1 MKRIALLLFISALA
15 INVNAQ
21 TDVTTFIL
29 VRHAEKSKD
38 DPRDPSLS
46 EEGIKRAESLN
57 KILMQADI
65 AALYSTPYKRT
76 KSTVQPI
83 ADAKGL
89 EINIYDP
96 RSADFLKDIMEK
108 HKGKTVVISGHS
120 NTTPLVANLLTG
132 SDQFKQLSEDDY
144 SKIYMVSVSEIGKGT
159 ATILT
164 Y

>member
-1 MKRIALLLFISALA
+1 MKRIILLLFISALTF
-15 INVNAQ
+15 NVSAQ

-57 KILMQADI
+57 AMLKQADI
-65 AALYSTPYKRT
+65 AALYSSPYKRT
-76 KSTVQPI
+76 RSTVQPI

-89 EINIYDP
+89 EVNTYDP
-96 RSADFLKDIMEK
+96 RSAAFLEDIMTK
-108 HKGKTVVISGHS
+108 LKGKTIVISGHS
-120 NTTPLVANLLTG
+120 NTTPNVVNALIG
-132 SDQFKQLSEDDY
+132 EDRFKQLSEDDY
-144 SKIYMVSVSEIGKGT
+144 SKIYIVSVTEIGKGT
-159 ATILT
+159 VTLLS

>member
-1 MKRIALLLFISALA
+1 MKRIVLLLFISILA

-46 EEGIKRAESLN
+46 EEGVKRAESLN

-96 RSADFLKDIMEK
+96 RSADFLKEIMEK
-108 HKGKTVVISGHS
+108 YKGQTIVISGHS

>member
-1 MKRIALLLFISALA
+1 MKRIILLLFISALTF
-15 INVNAQ
+15 NVSAQ

-46 EEGIKRAESLN
+46 EEGIKRAEALN
-57 KILMQADI
+57 AMLRQADI
-65 AALYSTPYKRT
+65 AALYSSPYKRT

-89 EINIYDP
+89 EINTYDP
-96 RSADFLKDIMEK
+96 RSAAFLEDIMK
-108 HKGKTVVISGHS
+108 KFKGKTIVISGHS
-120 NTTPLVANLLTG
+120 NTTPNVVNALIG
-132 SDQFKQLSEDDY
+132 EDKFKQLSEDDY
-144 SKIYMVSVSEIGKGT
+144 GKIYIVSVTEIGKGT

>member
-1 MKRIALLLFISALA
+1 MKRIILLLFISALTF
-15 INVNAQ
+15 NVSAQ

-57 KILMQADI
+57 AMLKQADI
-65 AALYSTPYKRT
+65 AALYSSPYKRT

-89 EINIYDP
+89 EVNTYDP
-96 RSADFLKDIMEK
+96 RSAAFLEGIMEK
-108 HKGKTVVISGHS
+108 FKGKTIVISGHS
-120 NTTPLVANLLTG
+120 NTTPNVVNTLIG
-132 SDQFKQLSEDDY
+132 EDKFKQLSEDDY
-144 SKIYMVSVSEIGKGT
+144 GKIYIVSVTEIGKGT
-159 ATILT
+159 VTILT

>member
-1 MKRIALLLFISALA
+1 MKRLVLLLFLAVITFNIS
-15 INVNAQ
+15 AQ

-46 EEGIKRAESLN
+46 EEGVKRAQALKELLS
-57 KILMQADI
+57 QADI
-65 AALYSTPYKRT
+65 AALYSSPYKRT

-89 EINIYDP
+89 EVQIYDP
-96 RSADFLKDIMEK
+96 RSAEFLKGIMNDF
-108 HKGKTVVISGHS
+108 KGKTVVISGHS
-120 NTTPLVANLLTG
+120 NTTPNVVNALIGNNK
-132 SDQFKQLSEDDY
+132 FKQLSEDDY
-144 SKIYMVSVSEIGKGT
+144 GKIFVVSVTEIGKGT
-159 ATILT
+159 ATVLS

>member
-1 MKRIALLLFISALA
+1 MKRIILLLFISALTF
-15 INVNAQ
+15 NVSAQ

-57 KILMQADI
+57 AMLKQADI
-65 AALYSTPYKRT
+65 AALYSSPYKRT

-89 EINIYDP
+89 EVNTYDP
-96 RSADFLKDIMEK
+96 RSAAFLEDIMTK
-108 HKGKTVVISGHS
+108 FKGKTIVISGHS
-120 NTTPLVANLLTG
+120 NTTPNVVNALIG
-132 SDQFKQLSEDDY
+132 EDRFKQLSEDDY
-144 SKIYMVSVSEIGKGT
+144 GKIYIVSVTEIGKGT
-159 ATILT
+159 VTLLS

>member
-1 MKRIALLLFISALA
+1 MKRIILLLFISALTF
-15 INVNAQ
+15 NVSAQ

-57 KILMQADI
+57 AMLKQADI
-65 AALYSTPYKRT
+65 AALYSSPYKRT
-76 KSTVQPI
+76 RSTVQPI

-89 EINIYDP
+89 EVNTYDP
-96 RSADFLKDIMEK
+96 RSAAFLEDIMTK
-108 HKGKTVVISGHS
+108 FKGKTIVISGHS
-120 NTTPLVANLLTG
+120 NTTPNVVNALIG
-132 SDQFKQLSEDDY
+132 EDRFKQLSEDDY
-144 SKIYMVSVSEIGKGT
+144 SKIYIVSVTEIGKGT
-159 ATILT
+159 VTLLS

>member
-1 MKRIALLLFISALA
+1 MKRIALILFISALS

-46 EEGIKRAESLN
+46 EEGIKRAKALN
-57 KILMQADI
+57 EILTQADI

-89 EINIYDP
+89 EITIYDP

-108 HKGKTVVISGHS
+108 YKGKTVVISGHS

-144 SKIYMVSVSEIGKGT
+144 SKIYMVSVTELGKGT

>member
-1 MKRIALLLFISALA
+1 MKRIILLLFISALTF
-15 INVNAQ
+15 NVSAQ

-38 DPRDPSLS
+38 NPRDPSLS

-57 KILMQADI
+57 AMLKQADI
-65 AALYSTPYKRT
+65 AALYSSPYKRT

-89 EINIYDP
+89 EVNTYDP
-96 RSADFLKDIMEK
+96 RSAAFLEDIMTK
-108 HKGKTVVISGHS
+108 FKGKTIVISGHS
-120 NTTPLVANLLTG
+120 NTTPNVVNALIG
-132 SDQFKQLSEDDY
+132 EDRFKQLSEDDY
-144 SKIYMVSVSEIGKGT
+144 SKIYIVSVTEIGKGT
-159 ATILT
+159 VTILT

>member
-1 MKRIALLLFISALA
+1 MKRIILLLFISALTF
-15 INVNAQ
+15 NVSAQ

-38 DPRDPSLS
+38 NPRDPSLS

-57 KILMQADI
+57 AMLKQADI
-65 AALYSTPYKRT
+65 AALYSSPYKRT

-89 EINIYDP
+89 EVNTYDP
-96 RSADFLKDIMEK
+96 RSAAFLEDIMTK
-108 HKGKTVVISGHS
+108 FKGKTIVISGHS
-120 NTTPLVANLLTG
+120 NTTPNVVNALIG
-132 SDQFKQLSEDDY
+132 EDRFKQLSEDDY
-144 SKIYMVSVSEIGKGT
+144 SKIYIVSVTEIGKGT
-159 ATILT
+159 VTLLS

>member
-1 MKRIALLLFISALA
+1 MKRIVLLLFISVLA

-29 VRHAEKSKD
+29 IRHAEKSKD

-46 EEGIKRAESLN
+46 EEGYKRAESLN
-57 KILMQADI
+57 KMLMQADI

-83 ADAKGL
+83 ADSKGL

-96 RSADFLKDIMEK
+96 RSGDFLKDIMEK
-108 HKGKTVVISGHS
+108 YKGKTVVISGHS

-132 SDQFKQLSEDDY
+132 SDQFKQLSEDDF
-144 SKIYMVSVSEIGKGT
+144 SKIYIVSVSEIGKGT

>member
-1 MKRIALLLFISALA
+1 MKRIALLLFISL
-15 INVNAQ
+15 VSLEVSAQ

-46 EEGIKRAESLN
+46 EEGVKRAESLN
-57 KILMQADI
+57 AMLQQADI
-65 AALYSTPYKRT
+65 AALYSSPYKRT

-89 EINIYDP
+89 EVNTYDP
-96 RSADFLKDIMEK
+96 RSAAFLEDIMK
-108 HKGKTVVISGHS
+108 KFKGKTIMISGHS
-120 NTTPLVANLLTG
+120 NTTPNVVNALIG
-132 SDQFKQLSEDDY
+132 EDKFKQLSEDDY
-144 SKIYMVSVSEIGKGT
+144 SKIYIVSVTEIGKGT
-159 ATILT
+159 VTVLN

>member
-1 MKRIALLLFISALA
+1 MKRIILLLFISALTF
-15 INVNAQ
+15 NVSAQ
-21 TDVTTFIL
+21 SDVTTFIL

-38 DPRDPSLS
+38 DPRNPSLS
-46 EEGIKRAESLN
+46 EEGIKRAEALN
-57 KILMQADI
+57 AMLKQADI

-89 EINIYDP
+89 EIQIYDP
-96 RSADFLKDIMEK
+96 RGADFLKEAMEK
-108 HKGKTVVISGHS
+108 YRGKTIVISGHS

-132 SDQFKQLSEDDY
+132 SDKFKQLSEDDY
-144 SKIYMVSVSEIGKGT
+144 SKIYVVSVTEVGKGI